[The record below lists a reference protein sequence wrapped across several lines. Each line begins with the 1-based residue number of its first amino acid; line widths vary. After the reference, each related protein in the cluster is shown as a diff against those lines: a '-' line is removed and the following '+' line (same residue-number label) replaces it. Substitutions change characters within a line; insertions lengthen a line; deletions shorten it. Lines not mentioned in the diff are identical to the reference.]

1 MVEKGQIYWA
11 DLGEPR
17 GSAPGF
23 RRPVIIVQS
32 NAANRSR
39 IQTVIVVVITSNLA
53 LRHVLGNVF
62 LPTLESGLEKDS
74 VVNVSQ
80 LLTIDKDDLLEL
92 VGKIPFEKVLEIDA
106 GLKRILAL

>member
-23 RRPVIIVQS
+23 HRPVVIVQS

-53 LRHVLGNVF
+53 LRHALGNVF

-92 VGKIPFEKVLEIDA
+92 VSKIPFEKVLEVDA

>member
-1 MVEKGQIYWA
+1 MVEKGQVYWT

-17 GSAPGF
+17 GSTPGF
-23 RRPVIIVQS
+23 RRPVVIVQS

-53 LRHVLGNVF
+53 LRHALGNVF
-62 LPTLESGLEKDS
+62 LPAPESGLEKDS

-80 LLTIDKDDLLEL
+80 LLTIDKNDLLQS
-92 VGKIPFEKVLEIDA
+92 VSKVPFEKVLEIDA
-106 GLKRILAL
+106 GLRRILAL